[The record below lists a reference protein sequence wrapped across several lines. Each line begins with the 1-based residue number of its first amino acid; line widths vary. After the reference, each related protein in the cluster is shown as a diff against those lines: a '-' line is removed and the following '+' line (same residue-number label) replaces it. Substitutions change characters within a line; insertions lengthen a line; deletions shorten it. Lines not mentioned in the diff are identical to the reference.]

1 MIVLDNQSVF
11 LWFFTTLIFL
21 FWQGLFLTSNLVLF
35 LLGFLNFCSRVVL
48 LNLLYKLFNI
58 VVSSL
63 CSRYNIINNLTW
75 LYIPYFLTILSDSS
89 ITGELPWSNS
99 IQYRHLIPFLLVS
112 ISFINLNSLIITLFW
127 H

>member
-63 CSRYNIINNLTW
+63 GSRHNIINNLAW
-75 LYIPYFLTILSDSS
+75 LDIPYFLTILSDSS
-89 ITGELPWSNS
+89 ITGELAWSNS
-99 IQYRHLIPFLLVS
+99 IQYRHLIPFLLIS